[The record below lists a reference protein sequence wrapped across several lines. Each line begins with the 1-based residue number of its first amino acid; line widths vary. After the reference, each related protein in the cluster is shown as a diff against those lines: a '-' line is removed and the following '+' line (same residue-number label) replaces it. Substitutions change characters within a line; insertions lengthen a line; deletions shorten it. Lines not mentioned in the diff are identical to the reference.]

1 MVTSNRRLR
10 HNRCLFCE
18 ATCTPPPFGSQ
29 RRAVPFELLPKRP
42 VRGRGTTTRGR
53 LRGRR
58 AGGSSTC
65 FASTIA
71 VFCEATCSR
80 RLCTSSACTTSDS
93 RAAPSWTYQRGK
105 ARGGGWEAARGGG
118 QTARHVPTGMSVHTL
133 ERHVLQRQGQW
144 CWREQ
149 DRAGQGEAIRT
160 CSSCCTSTISKSLSA
175 TMSCRTRTRGEA
187 SSSG

>member
-1 MVTSNRRLR
+1 MVMIDHCSSD
-10 HNRCLFCE
+10 HSVV
-18 ATCTPPPFGSQ
+18 GQS
-29 RRAVPFELLPKRP
+29 
-42 VRGRGTTTRGR
+42 TTTRGR

-58 AGGSSTC
+58 GGGSSTC

-80 RLCTSSACTTSDS
+80 RLCTSRACTTSDS
-93 RAAPSWTYQRGK
+93 RAASSWTCQRDK
-105 ARGGGWEAARGGG
+105 ARGEGWEAARGGG
-118 QTARHVPTGMSVHTL
+118 QTARHVPKGMSVHTL